1 MIVEDTTAEVID
13 QVIATGKE
21 TVQMTI
27 EGLQRIKTDLD
38 RDADAYE
45 GCVVNEMYDDLLTQ
59 INLLTALRNN
69 IKQRC
74 GLVN

>member
-74 GLVN
+74 GMVN